1 MDNLFGVYSGIV
13 IDSTGYEN
21 SISKEGVRFIGHV
34 LVKINGI
41 TPTLFNESYKAI
53 PSNNVNG
60 SLDLESAAR
69 TEVLAYVMQPI
80 VGESSQGIY
89 DANNNT
95 TQATRR
101 VPSKTYKF
109 FSRKLR
115 DSFSEN
121 VKKFLNPVNN
131 PYGNNYYPA
140 YPWNTG
146 LGSYS
151 IPEVNTRVL
160 VAFLNGSR
168 SLPIVIGK
176 LPTQDE
182 QKAFFTRSGVFG
194 NAPGQD
200 QNYKYG
206 EPSTESTEVTE
217 GTTIDSEAVIA
228 NSPVTP
234 VPATVFSDV
243 VSEADSISS
252 ERVANI
258 QKLASGN
265 LTAAQ
270 RSALVNRNISIQS
283 RIEVIA
289 NTASDQQI
297 SRIAPIIAR
306 DANKT
311 ADIISPPK
319 K

>member
-1 MDNLFGVYSGIV
+1 MNNLFGVYSGIV

-21 SISKEGVRFIGHV
+21 SISKEGLRFIGHV

-41 TPTLFNESYKAI
+41 TPSSFNESYKAI

-80 VGESSQGIY
+80 TGESAQGIY
-89 DANNNT
+89 NSNSNT
-95 TQATRR
+95 TQATRK

-109 FSRKLR
+109 FGKQLR
-115 DSFSEN
+115 DSHSES
-121 VKKFLNPVNN
+121 VKKYLNPINN

-140 YPWNTG
+140 YPWNSG

-160 VAFLNGSR
+160 VSFLNGSR
-168 SLPIVIGK
+168 SLPIVLGK

-182 QKAFFTRSGVFG
+182 QKAFFTRSGVYG

-206 EPSTESTEVTE
+206 ESNTEDKGDVLVDEFQAISDEQ
-217 GTTIDSEAVIA
+217 IA
-228 NSPVTP
+228 IT
-234 VPATVFSDV
+234 
-243 VSEADSISS
+243 
-252 ERVANI
+252 R
-258 QKLASGN
+258 KLAGGN

-270 RSALVNRNISIQS
+270 KSQLLARGEALGNRSNNIADS
-283 RIEVIA
+283 
-289 NTASDQQI
+289 ASDSQLNQI
-297 SRIAPIIAR
+297 ASISA
-306 DANKT
+306 KT
-311 ADIISPPK
+311 QNTVADIFLGK
-319 K
+319 

>member
-21 SISKEGVRFIGHV
+21 SISKEGLRFIGHV

-41 TPTLFNESYKAI
+41 TPSSFNESYKAI

-80 VGESSQGIY
+80 IGESAQGIY
-89 DANNNT
+89 NSNNNT

-109 FSRKLR
+109 FSRQLR
-115 DSFSEN
+115 DSHSEN
-121 VKKFLNPVNN
+121 VKEYLNPINN

-140 YPWNTG
+140 YPWNSG

-160 VAFLNGSR
+160 VSFLNGSR

-182 QKAFFTRSGVFG
+182 QKAFFTRSGVYG

-206 EPSTESTEVTE
+206 ESNNESTADSAAS
-217 GTTIDSEAVIA
+217 TTTSNI
-228 NSPVTP
+228 
-234 VPATVFSDV
+234 
-243 VSEADSISS
+243 VSEYDSLSN
-252 ERVANI
+252 ERVLNS

-265 LTAAQ
+265 LTAAE
-270 RSALVNRNISIQS
+270 RSALIKRN
-283 RIEVIA
+283 EVIDSQTGSLA
-289 NTASDQQI
+289 NT
-297 SRIAPIIAR
+297 
-306 DANKT
+306 T
-311 ADIISPPK
+311 LGM
-319 K
+319 